1 VHNKGPFTV
10 KELKNLPGGTQFWG
24 KFLVQDKTT
33 RKTREGKNITHLNL
47 SDRSGEIKAVVW
59 DSCQLAG
66 ILETGAVIGMLG
78 DIGIYNQQ
86 MQITAKRIKVL
97 DEEPQSYMKSPGR
110 ELKELRGELEE
121 KMDSIID
128 PHMRNLLS
136 RIFSPSMWQE
146 FLAAPAAKVIHH
158 NYSGGLI
165 EHTLIVTELCN
176 KASRLYPDINR
187 DLMITGAIL
196 HDIGKVKEFHI
207 DVLPDYTEIG
217 KLVGHIV
224 LGYEFISRE
233 IASMREE
240 GLDFPEL
247 LEKML
252 KNMILGHHGSL
263 QFGSPVLPLS
273 PEAMLLHAMD
283 DLDAKMYIFFNKI
296 VEHQDQENPFTPYD
310 SFHEQQFYT
319 SRYRHE
325 DEEN

>member
-1 VHNKGPFTV
+1 MNNSKGPYTV
-10 KELKNLPGGTQFWG
+10 KELKNLPAGTQFWG

-33 RKTREGKNITHLNL
+33 RKTREGKNITHLKM

-86 MQITAKRIKVL
+86 QQITAKRIKVL
-97 DEEPQSYMKSPGR
+97 EEEPQSYMKSPGR
-110 ELKELRGELEE
+110 EIKELKQELEA
-121 KMDSIID
+121 KMASISD
-128 PHMRNLLS
+128 PHMKNLLY
-136 RIFSPSMWQE
+136 RIFTPQIWQE

-165 EHTLIVTELCN
+165 EHTLIVTELCD
-176 KASRLYPDINR
+176 KAAGLYSAINR

-196 HDIGKVKEFHI
+196 HDIGKIKEFRI
-207 DVLPDYTEIG
+207 EVLPDYTEIG

-233 IASMREE
+233 ITSMRDE
-240 GLDFPEL
+240 GLDFPDL
-247 LEKML
+247 LEKIL

-263 QFGSPVLPLS
+263 EFGSPVLPLS
-273 PEAMLLHAMD
+273 PEALMLHVMD
-283 DLDAKMYIFFNKI
+283 DLDAKMYVFFNKI
-296 VEHQDQENPFTPYD
+296 AEYEADENPFTPYD
-310 SFHEQQFYT
+310 TFHEQQFYT
-319 SRYRHE
+319 LRYLHN
-325 DEEN
+325 EEE